1 MKDSGVEWIG
11 EIPINAK
18 IIKLKSISNIINGYA
33 FKSEMFTD
41 DENELNV
48 ITISSFDNQKIL
60 PEKLSYSIEK
70 KDFSKYLLQEND
82 ILIAMSG
89 GTVGK
94 NVLVRNIRK
103 NMYINQRVC
112 ILRSQYYKYISYW
125 INSDSFKEY
134 TLLNSIGSAQPNI
147 SSTQLNEFDIPWSN
161 EVEKVVDILD
171 EKISIIEDIIV
182 KTKNSIEE
190 LKKYKQSLIT
200 EVVTKGLDKNVEMK
214 DSGIEWIGEIPKDWG
229 IRKMKNLGRIINGL
243 TFDPSD
249 VTDEQNGILLLR
261 SGNIQNGKLDFQN
274 NIYIKKSAIDEK
286 KIVNEDDIL
295 ICSRNGSR
303 NLIGKNAIITENV
316 YATFGAFM
324 MLFKTDKYN
333 SRYLYYILNSGVFNY
348 YLGTFLTSTINQ
360 LTKNNFDNMQI
371 VFTEDILEQRKI
383 VKYLDNKVK
392 LIDELINNKSKI
404 INEYKSYKKSLIYE
418 YVTGKK
424 EVGEEEK

>member
-214 DSGIEWIGEIPKDWG
+214 DSGIEWIGEIPKDWEMTKLRYQIIIDPSTSEINVIPEDSTFLPMEKLKNG
-229 IRKMKNLGRIINGL
+229 YMDIELKGKTFENMKKYTYFAEGDITIAKVRPSFENGNIAIAKNLISKIGFGTSEIFTIRNQNKDILQEFLFYFLQNQSFIKYASSTMTGVAGLKRISSSILRDTKITVPNLNEQKQIINFL
-243 TFDPSD
+243 NQKTNDIETLID
-249 VTDEQNGILLLR
+249 
-261 SGNIQNGKLDFQN
+261 K
-274 NIYIKKSAIDEK
+274 KKS
-286 KIVNEDDIL
+286 L
-295 ICSRNGSR
+295 
-303 NLIGKNAIITENV
+303 
-316 YATFGAFM
+316 
-324 MLFKTDKYN
+324 
-333 SRYLYYILNSGVFNY
+333 
-348 YLGTFLTSTINQ
+348 
-360 LTKNNFDNMQI
+360 
-371 VFTEDILEQRKI
+371 
-383 VKYLDNKVK
+383 
-392 LIDELINNKSKI
+392 
-404 INEYKSYKKSLIYE
+404 INEYESYKKSLIYE

-424 EVGEEEK
+424 EAGEEVE

>member
-214 DSGIEWIGEIPKDWG
+214 DSGIEWIGEIPKDWEMTKLRYQIIIDPSTSEINVIPEDSTFLPMEKLKNG
-229 IRKMKNLGRIINGL
+229 YMDIELKGKTFENMKKYTYFAEGDITIAKVRPSFENGNIAIAKNLISKIGFGTSEIFTIRNQNKDILQEFLFYFLQNQSFIKYASSTMTGVAGLKRISSSILRDTKITVPNLNEQKQIINFL
-243 TFDPSD
+243 NQKTNDIETLID
-249 VTDEQNGILLLR
+249 
-261 SGNIQNGKLDFQN
+261 K
-274 NIYIKKSAIDEK
+274 KKS
-286 KIVNEDDIL
+286 L
-295 ICSRNGSR
+295 
-303 NLIGKNAIITENV
+303 
-316 YATFGAFM
+316 
-324 MLFKTDKYN
+324 
-333 SRYLYYILNSGVFNY
+333 
-348 YLGTFLTSTINQ
+348 
-360 LTKNNFDNMQI
+360 
-371 VFTEDILEQRKI
+371 
-383 VKYLDNKVK
+383 
-392 LIDELINNKSKI
+392 
-404 INEYKSYKKSLIYE
+404 INEYESYKKSLIYE

-424 EVGEEEK
+424 EVGEEVE

>member
-1 MKDSGVEWIG
+1 MKDSGVKWIG
-11 EIPINAK
+11 QIPINTK
-18 IIKLKSISNIINGYA
+18 IVKLKSISNIINGYA

-94 NVLVRNIRK
+94 NVLVKNIRK

-214 DSGIEWIGEIPKDWG
+214 DSGIEWIGDIPKDWEVKK
-229 IRKMKNLGRIINGL
+229 IRYLIKETAIKNNKNQRVLSLYRDYGVVYKDSRSDNHNVTSENTSSYKKVENGNLVINKMKAWQGSMAISNIEGIISPAYFIFEIIDKSIYLPFLNFALRNNLYLDEYKRLSAGLRIGQWDLNKDQFKNINYVFPP
-243 TFDPSD
+243 TIE
-249 VTDEQNGILLLR
+249 EQM
-261 SGNIQNGKLDFQN
+261 K
-274 NIYIKKSAIDEK
+274 
-286 KIVNEDDIL
+286 
-295 ICSRNGSR
+295 C
-303 NLIGKNAIITENV
+303 
-316 YATFGAFM
+316 
-324 MLFKTDKYN
+324 
-333 SRYLYYILNSGVFNY
+333 
-348 YLGTFLTSTINQ
+348 
-360 LTKNNFDNMQI
+360 
-371 VFTEDILEQRKI
+371 
-383 VKYLDNKVK
+383 VKYLEHKIESIDN
-392 LIDELINNKSKI
+392 LIENKSKI
-404 INEYKSYKKSLIYE
+404 IIEYKSYKNSLIYE

-424 EVGEEEK
+424 EVRMEE

>member
-1 MKDSGVEWIG
+1 MKDSGVKWIG
-11 EIPINAK
+11 QIPINTK
-18 IIKLKSISNIINGYA
+18 IVKLKSISNIINGYA

-94 NVLVRNIRK
+94 NVLVKNIRK

-214 DSGIEWIGEIPKDWG
+214 DSGIEWIGEIPKEWETIKGKYLFKKMQREIEVNEIVTAFRDGQVVQRKKRRTDGFTNSLQEHGYQG
-229 IRKMKNLGRIINGL
+229 IRKGDLVIHSMDAFAGAIGVSEDDGKSTPVYIVLDSVKPNLNHEYFSYLMRTYSILGYIESMAKGIRVRSTDFKYDTFANTLLIN
-243 TFDPSD
+243 PPIA
-249 VTDEQNGILLLR
+249 EQN
-261 SGNIQNGKLDFQN
+261 
-274 NIYIKKSAIDEK
+274 
-286 KIVNEDDIL
+286 KIVEYIN
-295 ICSRNGSR
+295 RKQ
-303 NLIGKNAIITENV
+303 KN
-316 YATFGAFM
+316 
-324 MLFKTDKYN
+324 
-333 SRYLYYILNSGVFNY
+333 
-348 YLGTFLTSTINQ
+348 
-360 LTKNNFDNMQI
+360 
-371 VFTEDILEQRKI
+371 
-383 VKYLDNKVK
+383 
-392 LIDELINNKSKI
+392 IDELIDKKI
-404 INEYKSYKKSLIYE
+404 ELINEYESYKKSLIYE

-424 EVGEEEK
+424 EVGEEVE